1 MIVSPLE
8 AVLVVEKRCMSKEKL
23 RLPRRQLEAHLSVRV
38 TLRREE
44 ATVEHSEINHKTKPR
59 GE

>member
-1 MIVSPLE
+1 MIVPSLE
-8 AVLVVEKRCMSKEKL
+8 AVLVVENRLMSKEKL
-23 RLPRRQLEAHLSVRV
+23 RLPGRQLEAHLPVGV

-44 ATVEHSEINHKTKPR
+44 ATVEHSKINNKTKPR